1 MAGSANN
8 AVYNEL
14 KIRVLLFH
22 VMSGHLGLWGQRE
35 QRKLMFAQKTESKTF
50 KKKQFGFINL
60 AVSSSEANIP
70 SKGPQGGCPILDE
83 VGLWWLEL
91 SSNEH
96 HHTSLGRSA
105 LRDAYTP
112 ISSGCPGGHGIAKG
126 FQDGIRLQHAC
137 LQAVQGPIAVQITAW
152 HREQGS
158 RGST

>member
-1 MAGSANN
+1 MWHVRPTMLFTMMLVFA
-8 AVYNEL
+8 L

-22 VMSGHLGLWGQRE
+22 VMSGGQRE
-35 QRKLMFAQKTESKTF
+35 QRKLIVA
-50 KKKQFGFINL
+50 KKKQHQKQIFKKNGLINL

-83 VGLWWLEL
+83 VGLWWLEQ

-96 HHTSLGRSA
+96 HYTSSGRSP

-137 LQAVQGPIAVQITAW
+137 LQAVQGPIAVQITA
-152 HREQGS
+152 
-158 RGST
+158 